1 MTNYRR
7 SRVAGATY
15 FFTVNLAERSQSLL
29 IEHVASLRTAF
40 RNVRVGHPF
49 AVDAIV
55 VLPDYLH
62 AVWTLLPDDSD
73 FALRWRLVKSTFSR
87 GLPHT
92 ERRSASRQAKH
103 ERGIWQRR
111 YWEHLIRDDA
121 DFSRHVDYIHM
132 NPVKHGLVNRV
143 ADWPHSSFH
152 RYVNAGILP
161 IDWAGDTAFEEV
173 GYGERE

>member
-1 MTNYRR
+1 MK
-7 SRVAGATY
+7 
-15 FFTVNLAERSQSLL
+15 FFT
-29 IEHVASLRTAF
+29 
-40 RNVRVGHPF
+40 
-49 AVDAIV
+49 
-55 VLPDYLH
+55 
-62 AVWTLLPDDSD
+62 
-73 FALRWRLVKSTFSR
+73 TFSR

-111 YWEHLIRDDA
+111 YWEHLIRNDA

-132 NPVKHGLVNRV
+132 NPVKHGLVTRV

-152 RYVNAGILP
+152 RYVKAGILP
-161 IDWAGDTAFEEV
+161 IDCAGDTAFEEA